1 MIIADYKRT
10 RLKPN
15 MASLIDVIFLLLIFF
30 MLTFSVQGQGMDLR
44 LPNGQPS
51 KAKAEQ
57 NLMVQLNQDNT
68 VKINNE
74 VVQMSTLLPELE
86 ARLKKRNQKVIVI
99 QAERKIRYGFF
110 ANVLDIARQAGVEDF
125 SIVR

>member
-1 MIIADYKRT
+1 MIIADYKRP